1 MYSLIPGGG
10 GAWDQAQIS
19 ATGFLEP
26 LLYFRLF
33 CGQLQTL
40 VLVTFA
46 QIWFYDQSLSVT
58 FLTPNLPIFK
68 SLLTKNFVILRWQ
81 KSV

>member
-1 MYSLIPGGG
+1 MYSLTPGGG
-10 GAWDQAQIS
+10 DTLD

-46 QIWFYDQSLSVT
+46 QICFYDQSLSVT

-68 SLLTKNFVILRWQ
+68 SLLTKNFLILRWQ

>member
-10 GAWDQAQIS
+10 GAWDNFGSDGS

-33 CGQLQTL
+33 CGQLQNF

-58 FLTPNLPIFK
+58 FLTPNLPIF
-68 SLLTKNFVILRWQ
+68 
-81 KSV
+81 